1 MTGSERAPFE
11 LAILAAALFVALVAA
26 TVQLAD
32 ERARLVDLREAQAAQ
47 VQQAQKFREQLQALG
62 SETAKLAEA
71 GDAAAKKVVEAMHQQ
86 GITLKAGEK

>member
-1 MTGSERAPFE
+1 
-11 LAILAAALFVALVAA
+11 
-26 TVQLAD
+26 
-32 ERARLVDLREAQAAQ
+32 LREAQAPQ